1 MLKKLNSKVK
11 VRVKLVEKQG
21 QITRNLVKINIKTV
35 ISEMNLPETWLA

>member
-11 VRVKLVEKQG
+11 VKVKLVEKQG

-35 ISEMNLPETWLA
+35 ISEMNLPETCLA